1 MVLTTSVCV
10 EATIAAGTYRFFTPD
25 WQSAEN
31 YLQLES
37 SMHSPTVSPLPH
49 AAGLSSHDAKLLEQ
63 AKALE
68 AGFLSEMLKE
78 VGMKTASGAFGGGIG
93 EEQFTSFLR
102 AEQSKAMV
110 DAGGIGLAEVI
121 FESLKNGGQDV

>member
-1 MVLTTSVCV
+1 
-10 EATIAAGTYRFFTPD
+10 
-25 WQSAEN
+25 
-31 YLQLES
+31 
-37 SMHSPTVSPLPH
+37 MHSPIVSPLPR
-49 AAGLSSHDAKLLEQ
+49 AAGLSSHDAKLFEQ

-78 VGMKTASGAFGGGIG
+78 VGMTAASGAFSGGIG

-110 DAGGIGLAEVI
+110 EAGGIGLAETI
-121 FESLKNGGQDV
+121 FESLKNGGQDA